1 MIFDQLLKIKGSPQ
15 IINPADMA
23 QRRKLD
29 MKKMKWEDLLVPVF
43 RKGRKVFRHQ
53 PIEEIRKSVLTDLG
67 RMDDSIKRFE
77 NPHTYP
83 VGLEKSLFD
92 KKMELILRLR
102 NIPKI

>member
-1 MIFDQLLKIKGSPQ
+1 MKIAILFRIA
-15 IINPADMA
+15 IILTQKKLD
-23 QRRKLD
+23 RRKV
-29 MKKMKWEDLLVPVF
+29 KWEDLLVPVF
-43 RKGRKVFRHQ
+43 KKGKKVFQTQ
-53 PIEEIRKSVLTDLG
+53 PINEIRELVQSDLS

-102 NIPKI
+102 NIPKN